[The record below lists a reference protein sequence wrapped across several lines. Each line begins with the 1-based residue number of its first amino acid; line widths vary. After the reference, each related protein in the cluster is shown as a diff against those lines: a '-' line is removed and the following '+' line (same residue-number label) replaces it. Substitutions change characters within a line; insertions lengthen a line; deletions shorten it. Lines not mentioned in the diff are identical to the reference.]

1 MTKNSRLKIPYYRTL
16 NRNII
21 LTIVS
26 VSIIPLILVSSTIYL
41 QYRSSYHEKVYAHLQ
56 ELVHKHTQNIDSF
69 LTEKLAEIKFL
80 ASSFGFEQLSRESFL
95 REKLEEMQ
103 KDYGPFFVDLGVINS
118 RGEQIA
124 YAGPFKLT
132 QANYSNAE
140 WFRQAMQRKYFI
152 SDVFLGL
159 RGQPH
164 FIVAV
169 RNNYQDDAW
178 ILRATI
184 DFVAFNTLVESIHI
198 GQTGF
203 AFILNR
209 QGELQTT
216 PITKPSLEILP
227 SQTIYTEFMDE
238 TGLSPEDIRTVI
250 RPDSSSHKNIYVA
263 SFLKNGEWL
272 LVYQQRAKEAF
283 ADLNKTFTITTVMM
297 VLGPMAI
304 ALMAVMLSRVIV
316 KRIAR
321 ADEEKQMMNEKVVEA
336 GKLASVG
343 ELAAGVAHEINN
355 PVAIMVEEAGWMGDL
370 LEEEEFQSSKNLAE
384 LNRAIT
390 QIQTQ
395 GKRCKEITHKLLS
408 FARKTDATVSEVV
421 LNELLEDV
429 VALSAQRAKYS
440 MVQIE
445 TDFQDDLPPLKF
457 SPSEMQQVFFNLINN
472 ALDAMENIGG
482 TLKLSSRRN
491 ERYIVV
497 EVSDTGKG
505 IPAADLNRIFDPFF
519 TTKAVGRGTGLG
531 LSICYGIIE
540 KMNGKLECKSTVDV
554 GTSFYV
560 SIPLPDRQMTE
571 DGEQMAEEGRPKADE
586 KN

>member
-1 MTKNSRLKIPYYRTL
+1 MTKNRRLTNPYYRSL

-26 VSIIPLILVSSTIYL
+26 VSIIPLVLVSSTIYL

-56 ELVHKHTQNIDSF
+56 ELVHKHTQHIDRF
-69 LTEKLAEIKFL
+69 LTEKLAEIKFV
-80 ASSFGFEQLSRESFL
+80 AGSFGFEQLARESFL
-95 REKLEEMQ
+95 REKLEAMQ
-103 KDYGPFFVDLGVINS
+103 QDYGPVFVDLGVINA

-124 YAGPFKLT
+124 YAGPFKLA
-132 QANYSNAE
+132 QANYADAE
-140 WFRQAMQRKYFI
+140 WFRQAMQHKYFI

-159 RGQPH
+159 RGLPH

-169 RNNYQDDAW
+169 HNSYQDSAW

-184 DFVAFNTLVESIHI
+184 DFVAFNTLVEGIHV

-238 TGLSPEDIRTVI
+238 TGVSPDDIRTVVK
-250 RPDSSSHKNIYVA
+250 PDSSSHDNIYVA

-297 VLGPMAI
+297 VLGPLAI
-304 ALMAVMLSRVIV
+304 ALMAFMLSRVIV
-316 KRIAR
+316 NRIAK
-321 ADEEKQMMNEKVVEA
+321 ADEEKLMMNEKVVEA

-370 LEEEEFQSSKNLAE
+370 LEDEEFQSSKNLPE
-384 LNRAIT
+384 LQRAIR

-408 FARKTDATVSEVV
+408 FARKTDATVCDVA

-429 VALSAQRAKYS
+429 VALAAQRAKYS
-440 MVQIE
+440 KVDIQ
-445 TDFQDDLPPLKF
+445 TDFQEDLPPLKI

-472 ALDAMENIGG
+472 GLDAMENIGG
-482 TLKLSSRRN
+482 VLKLSSRQKN
-491 ERYIVV
+491 NHIVV

-519 TTKAVGRGTGLG
+519 TTKPVGKGTGLG
-531 LSICYGIIE
+531 LSICYGIID
-540 KMNGKLECKSTVDV
+540 KLNGKLECKSTVDV
-554 GTSFYV
+554 GTTFYV
-560 SIPLPDRQMTE
+560 SIPFPAVPDLQTS
-571 DGEQMAEEGRPKADE
+571 EE
-586 KN
+586 

>member
-370 LEEEEFQSSKNLAE
+370 LEEEDQSSKNLAE

-497 EVSDTGKG
+497 EV
-505 IPAADLNRIFDPFF
+505 
-519 TTKAVGRGTGLG
+519 
-531 LSICYGIIE
+531 
-540 KMNGKLECKSTVDV
+540 
-554 GTSFYV
+554 
-560 SIPLPDRQMTE
+560 RQG
-571 DGEQMAEEGRPKADE
+571 DSGCRS
-586 KN
+586 

>member
-1 MTKNSRLKIPYYRTL
+1 MTKNRRLTIPYYRSL

-21 LTIVS
+21 LTIFSVS
-26 VSIIPLILVSSTIYL
+26 VIPLVLVSSTIYL

-56 ELVHKHTQNIDSF
+56 ELVHKHTQNIDGF

-80 ASSFGFEQLSRESFL
+80 ASSFGYEQLARESFL
-95 REKLEEMQ
+95 REKLEMMQ
-103 KDYGPFFVDLGVINS
+103 KDYGPVFVDLGVINAK
-118 RGEQIA
+118 GEQIA

-132 QANYSNAE
+132 QANYSKAE
-140 WFRQAMQRKYFI
+140 WFRQAMQRKHFI

-159 RGQPH
+159 RGLPH

-169 RNNYQDDAW
+169 HNSYQDSAW

-238 TGLSPEDIRTVI
+238 TGLSPDDIRTVVK
-250 RPDSSSHKNIYVA
+250 PDSSSHKNIYVA
-263 SFLKNGEWL
+263 SFLKNGDWL

-283 ADLNKTFTITTVMM
+283 ADLNKTFVITTVMM
-297 VLGPMAI
+297 VLGPLAI
-304 ALMAVMLSRVIV
+304 ILMAFMLSRMIV
-316 KRIAR
+316 NRIAK
-321 ADEEKQMMNEKVVEA
+321 ADEEKLMMNEKVVEA

-355 PVAIMVEEAGWMGDL
+355 PVAIMVEEAGWIGDL
-370 LEEEEFQSSKNLAE
+370 LEDEEFRSSQNLPE
-384 LNRAIT
+384 LQRAIS

-408 FARKTDATVSEVV
+408 FARKTDATVCDVT

-440 MVQIE
+440 MVEIQ
-445 TDFQDDLPPLKF
+445 TDFQENLPPLQS

-472 ALDAMENIGG
+472 ALDAMENSGG
-482 TLKLSSRRN
+482 VLKLTSRQKN
-491 ERYIVV
+491 NHLVV

-505 IPAADLNRIFDPFF
+505 IPAANLNRIFDPFF
-519 TTKAVGRGTGLG
+519 TTKPVGKGTGLG
-531 LSICYGIIE
+531 LSICYGIID
-540 KMNGKLECKSTVDV
+540 KLNGKLECKSTVDV
-554 GTSFYV
+554 GTTFYV
-560 SIPLPDRQMTE
+560 SIPLTE
-571 DGEQMAEEGRPKADE
+571 ASHSQACEE
-586 KN
+586 

>member
-1 MTKNSRLKIPYYRTL
+1 MTKNRRLTNPYYRSL

-21 LTIVS
+21 FTIVS
-26 VSIIPLILVSSTIYL
+26 VSIIPLVLVSSTIYL

-56 ELVHKHTQNIDSF
+56 ELVHKHTQHIDRF
-69 LTEKLAEIKFL
+69 LTEKLAEIKFV
-80 ASSFGFEQLSRESFL
+80 AGSFGFEQLARESFL
-95 REKLEEMQ
+95 REKLEAMQ
-103 KDYGPFFVDLGVINS
+103 QDYGPVFVDLGVINA

-124 YAGPFKLT
+124 YAGPFKLA
-132 QANYSNAE
+132 QANYSDAE
-140 WFRQAMQRKYFI
+140 WFRQAMQHKYFI

-159 RGQPH
+159 RGLPH

-169 RNNYQDDAW
+169 QNSYQDSVW

-184 DFVAFNTLVESIHI
+184 DFVAFNTLVEGIHV

-238 TGLSPEDIRTVI
+238 TGVSPDDIRTVVK
-250 RPDSSSHKNIYVA
+250 PDSSSHDNIYVA

-297 VLGPMAI
+297 VLGPLAI
-304 ALMAVMLSRVIV
+304 ALMAFMLSRVIV
-316 KRIAR
+316 NRIAK
-321 ADEEKQMMNEKVVEA
+321 ADEEKLMMNEKVVEA

-370 LEEEEFQSSKNLAE
+370 LEDEEFQSSKNLPE
-384 LNRAIT
+384 LQRAIR

-408 FARKTDATVSEVV
+408 FARKTDATVCDVA

-429 VALSAQRAKYS
+429 VALAAQRAKYS
-440 MVQIE
+440 KVDIQ
-445 TDFQDDLPPLKF
+445 TDFQEDLPPLKI

-472 ALDAMENIGG
+472 GLDAMENIGG
-482 TLKLSSRRN
+482 VLKLSSRQKN
-491 ERYIVV
+491 NHIVV

-519 TTKAVGRGTGLG
+519 TTKPVGKGTGLG
-531 LSICYGIIE
+531 LSICYGIID
-540 KMNGKLECKSTVDV
+540 KLNGKLECKSTVDV
-554 GTSFYV
+554 GTTFYV
-560 SIPLPDRQMTE
+560 SIPFPAVPDLQT
-571 DGEQMAEEGRPKADE
+571 GEE
-586 KN
+586 

>member
-26 VSIIPLILVSSTIYL
+26 VSVIPLILVSSTIYL
-41 QYRSSYHEKVYAHLQ
+41 QYRASYHEKVYAHLQ

-69 LTEKLAEIKFL
+69 LTEKLAEIKFM
-80 ASSFGFEQLSRESFL
+80 ASSFGFEQLSNEAFL
-95 REKLEEMQ
+95 REKLEAMQ
-103 KDYGPFFVDLGVINS
+103 RYYGPVFVDLGVINA

-124 YAGPFKLT
+124 YAGPFKLA
-132 QANYSNAE
+132 QASYSNAE
-140 WFRQAMQRKYFI
+140 WFREAMQRKYFI

-169 RNNYQDDAW
+169 HNNYKDDAW

-184 DFVAFNTLVESIHI
+184 DFVEFNALVEGIHI

-216 PITKPSLEILP
+216 PILKPSLEIHP
-227 SQTIYTEFMDE
+227 SQAIYSEFMDE

-304 ALMAVMLSRVIV
+304 ALMAILLSRVIV

-395 GKRCKEITHKLLS
+395 GKRCKEIPTSCLS
-408 FARKTDATVSEVV
+408 FARKTDATVSDVV

-440 MVQIE
+440 KVQIE
-445 TDFQDDLPPLKF
+445 TDFEVDIPPLKI

-472 ALDAMENIGG
+472 ALDAMETTGG

-491 ERYIVV
+491 ESNIVV
-497 EVSDTGKG
+497 EVADTGKG

-519 TTKAVGRGTGLG
+519 TTKPVGRGTGLG

-560 SIPLPDRQMTE
+560 SIPLPDRHVSE
-571 DGEQMAEEGRPKADE
+571 DR
-586 KN
+586 